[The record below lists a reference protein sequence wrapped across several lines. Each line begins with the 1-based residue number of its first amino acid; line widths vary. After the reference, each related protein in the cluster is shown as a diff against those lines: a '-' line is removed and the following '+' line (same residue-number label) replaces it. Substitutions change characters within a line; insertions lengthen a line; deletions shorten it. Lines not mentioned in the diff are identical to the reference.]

1 MLMRMEP
8 LWWQYMQSKLPMT
21 LGRAFL
27 AAFFADLRLPMDS
40 LPPRSP
46 TNYAEQENRFRA
58 SIYQFVVARQTGVR
72 EDAVQELRVAKL
84 DRRRL

>member
-46 TNYAEQENRFRA
+46 TNYAEQDLSA

>member
-40 LPPRSP
+40 PFPSARSP
-46 TNYAEQENRFRA
+46 TNYAEQENRL
-58 SIYQFVVARQTGVR
+58 SGQHLPVR
-72 EDAVQELRVAKL
+72 GCTSNWRE
-84 DRRRL
+84 